1 MARTKKCRRVCCR
14 PACRRFRAQ
23 SGTRSVNIPLDELE
37 AMRLVDLEHLEQGEA
52 SEKMGVSRGTVQR
65 LLRAGRE
72 KLISALVSGWHIVI
86 PDGDFG
92 ETDFDGLLS
101 HPVPIRAVLGDSH
114 GSLLG
119 QGCLQPGMVKATYGT
134 GSSVMMNI
142 GKDPAASSHGLVT
155 SIAWKRGGTV
165 DYVLEGNLNYTGAVI
180 TWLKDNL
187 GLVHAC
193 ANRFRNKGIEYDDLF
208 SAGCLGL
215 VKAADGFDESRGFA
229 FSTYAV
235 PAILGEMKRLF
246 RDGGAVKISRAL
258 KERAREAAKL
268 REEMTAALSREPT
281 LRELAAKMQVSE
293 YEMAQLVNLSMPV
306 ASLTELHE
314 ENDRQIDI
322 PVESEEEEIQ
332 NKLALSEVLKILPE
346 NDRRLIELRYY
357 KGLTQTKTAEIL
369 GLSQVQVSRRERTIL
384 LELRRKLTG

>member
-1 MARTKKCRRVCCR
+1 MRR
-14 PACRRFRAQ
+14 
-23 SGTRSVNIPLDELE
+23 EE
-37 AMRLVDLEHLEQGEA
+37 
-52 SEKMGVSRGTVQR
+52 
-65 LLRAGRE
+65 
-72 KLISALVSGWHIVI
+72 LIS
-86 PDGDFG
+86 
-92 ETDFDGLLS
+92 
-101 HPVPIRAVLGDSH
+101 
-114 GSLLG
+114 
-119 QGCLQPGMVKATYGT
+119 
-134 GSSVMMNI
+134 
-142 GKDPAASSHGLVT
+142 
-155 SIAWKRGGTV
+155 
-165 DYVLEGNLNYTGAVI
+165 
-180 TWLKDNL
+180 DNL

>member
-1 MARTKKCRRVCCR
+1 MRRE
-14 PACRRFRAQ
+14 
-23 SGTRSVNIPLDELE
+23 EL
-37 AMRLVDLEHLEQGEA
+37 
-52 SEKMGVSRGTVQR
+52 
-65 LLRAGRE
+65 
-72 KLISALVSGWHIVI
+72 I
-86 PDGDFG
+86 
-92 ETDFDGLLS
+92 
-101 HPVPIRAVLGDSH
+101 
-114 GSLLG
+114 
-119 QGCLQPGMVKATYGT
+119 C
-134 GSSVMMNI
+134 
-142 GKDPAASSHGLVT
+142 
-155 SIAWKRGGTV
+155 
-165 DYVLEGNLNYTGAVI
+165 
-180 TWLKDNL
+180 DNL

-215 VKAADGFDESRGFA
+215 VKAADGFDELRGFA

-314 ENDRQIDI
+314 ENNRQIDI

-357 KGLTQTKTAEIL
+357 KGLTQSKTAEIL

>member
-1 MARTKKCRRVCCR
+1 MRRE
-14 PACRRFRAQ
+14 
-23 SGTRSVNIPLDELE
+23 EL
-37 AMRLVDLEHLEQGEA
+37 
-52 SEKMGVSRGTVQR
+52 
-65 LLRAGRE
+65 
-72 KLISALVSGWHIVI
+72 I
-86 PDGDFG
+86 
-92 ETDFDGLLS
+92 
-101 HPVPIRAVLGDSH
+101 
-114 GSLLG
+114 
-119 QGCLQPGMVKATYGT
+119 C
-134 GSSVMMNI
+134 
-142 GKDPAASSHGLVT
+142 
-155 SIAWKRGGTV
+155 
-165 DYVLEGNLNYTGAVI
+165 
-180 TWLKDNL
+180 DNL

-268 REEMTAALSREPT
+268 REEMTAALSRDPT

>member
-1 MARTKKCRRVCCR
+1 MRRE
-14 PACRRFRAQ
+14 
-23 SGTRSVNIPLDELE
+23 EL
-37 AMRLVDLEHLEQGEA
+37 
-52 SEKMGVSRGTVQR
+52 
-65 LLRAGRE
+65 
-72 KLISALVSGWHIVI
+72 I
-86 PDGDFG
+86 
-92 ETDFDGLLS
+92 
-101 HPVPIRAVLGDSH
+101 
-114 GSLLG
+114 
-119 QGCLQPGMVKATYGT
+119 C
-134 GSSVMMNI
+134 
-142 GKDPAASSHGLVT
+142 
-155 SIAWKRGGTV
+155 
-165 DYVLEGNLNYTGAVI
+165 
-180 TWLKDNL
+180 DNL

-215 VKAADGFDESRGFA
+215 VKAADGFDESLGFA

>member
-1 MARTKKCRRVCCR
+1 MRRE
-14 PACRRFRAQ
+14 
-23 SGTRSVNIPLDELE
+23 EL
-37 AMRLVDLEHLEQGEA
+37 
-52 SEKMGVSRGTVQR
+52 
-65 LLRAGRE
+65 
-72 KLISALVSGWHIVI
+72 I
-86 PDGDFG
+86 
-92 ETDFDGLLS
+92 
-101 HPVPIRAVLGDSH
+101 
-114 GSLLG
+114 
-119 QGCLQPGMVKATYGT
+119 C
-134 GSSVMMNI
+134 
-142 GKDPAASSHGLVT
+142 
-155 SIAWKRGGTV
+155 
-165 DYVLEGNLNYTGAVI
+165 
-180 TWLKDNL
+180 DNL

-246 RDGGAVKISRAL
+246 RVGGAVKISRAL

>member
-1 MARTKKCRRVCCR
+1 MRRE
-14 PACRRFRAQ
+14 
-23 SGTRSVNIPLDELE
+23 EL
-37 AMRLVDLEHLEQGEA
+37 
-52 SEKMGVSRGTVQR
+52 
-65 LLRAGRE
+65 
-72 KLISALVSGWHIVI
+72 I
-86 PDGDFG
+86 
-92 ETDFDGLLS
+92 
-101 HPVPIRAVLGDSH
+101 
-114 GSLLG
+114 
-119 QGCLQPGMVKATYGT
+119 C
-134 GSSVMMNI
+134 
-142 GKDPAASSHGLVT
+142 
-155 SIAWKRGGTV
+155 
-165 DYVLEGNLNYTGAVI
+165 
-180 TWLKDNL
+180 DNL

-246 RDGGAVKISRAL
+246 RDSGAVKISRAL

-369 GLSQVQVSRRERTIL
+369 GISQVQVSRRERTIL

>member
-1 MARTKKCRRVCCR
+1 M
-14 PACRRFRAQ
+14 
-23 SGTRSVNIPLDELE
+23 
-37 AMRLVDLEHLEQGEA
+37 
-52 SEKMGVSRGTVQR
+52 
-65 LLRAGRE
+65 
-72 KLISALVSGWHIVI
+72 
-86 PDGDFG
+86 
-92 ETDFDGLLS
+92 
-101 HPVPIRAVLGDSH
+101 
-114 GSLLG
+114 
-119 QGCLQPGMVKATYGT
+119 
-134 GSSVMMNI
+134 
-142 GKDPAASSHGLVT
+142 
-155 SIAWKRGGTV
+155 
-165 DYVLEGNLNYTGAVI
+165 
-180 TWLKDNL
+180 
-187 GLVHAC
+187 
-193 ANRFRNKGIEYDDLF
+193 
-208 SAGCLGL
+208 GL
-215 VKAADGFDESRGFA
+215 VKAADGFDETRGFA

-258 KERAREAAKL
+258 KERVREAAKL

>member
-1 MARTKKCRRVCCR
+1 MRRE
-14 PACRRFRAQ
+14 
-23 SGTRSVNIPLDELE
+23 EL
-37 AMRLVDLEHLEQGEA
+37 
-52 SEKMGVSRGTVQR
+52 
-65 LLRAGRE
+65 
-72 KLISALVSGWHIVI
+72 I
-86 PDGDFG
+86 
-92 ETDFDGLLS
+92 
-101 HPVPIRAVLGDSH
+101 
-114 GSLLG
+114 
-119 QGCLQPGMVKATYGT
+119 C
-134 GSSVMMNI
+134 
-142 GKDPAASSHGLVT
+142 
-155 SIAWKRGGTV
+155 
-165 DYVLEGNLNYTGAVI
+165 
-180 TWLKDNL
+180 DNL

-246 RDGGAVKISRAL
+246 RDSGAVKISRAL

-346 NDRRLIELRYY
+346 NDRRLIKLRYY

>member
-1 MARTKKCRRVCCR
+1 MRRE
-14 PACRRFRAQ
+14 
-23 SGTRSVNIPLDELE
+23 EL
-37 AMRLVDLEHLEQGEA
+37 
-52 SEKMGVSRGTVQR
+52 
-65 LLRAGRE
+65 
-72 KLISALVSGWHIVI
+72 I
-86 PDGDFG
+86 
-92 ETDFDGLLS
+92 
-101 HPVPIRAVLGDSH
+101 
-114 GSLLG
+114 
-119 QGCLQPGMVKATYGT
+119 C
-134 GSSVMMNI
+134 
-142 GKDPAASSHGLVT
+142 
-155 SIAWKRGGTV
+155 
-165 DYVLEGNLNYTGAVI
+165 
-180 TWLKDNL
+180 DNL

-357 KGLTQTKTAEIL
+357 KGLTQSKTAEIL

>member
-1 MARTKKCRRVCCR
+1 MRRE
-14 PACRRFRAQ
+14 
-23 SGTRSVNIPLDELE
+23 EL
-37 AMRLVDLEHLEQGEA
+37 
-52 SEKMGVSRGTVQR
+52 
-65 LLRAGRE
+65 
-72 KLISALVSGWHIVI
+72 I
-86 PDGDFG
+86 
-92 ETDFDGLLS
+92 
-101 HPVPIRAVLGDSH
+101 
-114 GSLLG
+114 
-119 QGCLQPGMVKATYGT
+119 C
-134 GSSVMMNI
+134 
-142 GKDPAASSHGLVT
+142 
-155 SIAWKRGGTV
+155 
-165 DYVLEGNLNYTGAVI
+165 
-180 TWLKDNL
+180 DNL

-215 VKAADGFDESRGFA
+215 VKAADGFDETRGFA

-258 KERAREAAKL
+258 KERVREAAKL

>member
-1 MARTKKCRRVCCR
+1 MRRE
-14 PACRRFRAQ
+14 
-23 SGTRSVNIPLDELE
+23 EL
-37 AMRLVDLEHLEQGEA
+37 
-52 SEKMGVSRGTVQR
+52 
-65 LLRAGRE
+65 
-72 KLISALVSGWHIVI
+72 I
-86 PDGDFG
+86 
-92 ETDFDGLLS
+92 
-101 HPVPIRAVLGDSH
+101 
-114 GSLLG
+114 
-119 QGCLQPGMVKATYGT
+119 C
-134 GSSVMMNI
+134 
-142 GKDPAASSHGLVT
+142 
-155 SIAWKRGGTV
+155 
-165 DYVLEGNLNYTGAVI
+165 
-180 TWLKDNL
+180 DNL

-258 KERAREAAKL
+258 KECAREAAKL

>member
-1 MARTKKCRRVCCR
+1 MRRE
-14 PACRRFRAQ
+14 
-23 SGTRSVNIPLDELE
+23 EL
-37 AMRLVDLEHLEQGEA
+37 
-52 SEKMGVSRGTVQR
+52 
-65 LLRAGRE
+65 
-72 KLISALVSGWHIVI
+72 I
-86 PDGDFG
+86 
-92 ETDFDGLLS
+92 
-101 HPVPIRAVLGDSH
+101 
-114 GSLLG
+114 
-119 QGCLQPGMVKATYGT
+119 C
-134 GSSVMMNI
+134 
-142 GKDPAASSHGLVT
+142 
-155 SIAWKRGGTV
+155 
-165 DYVLEGNLNYTGAVI
+165 
-180 TWLKDNL
+180 DNL

-369 GLSQVQVSRRERTIL
+369 GLS
-384 LELRRKLTG
+384 

>member
-1 MARTKKCRRVCCR
+1 MRRE
-14 PACRRFRAQ
+14 
-23 SGTRSVNIPLDELE
+23 EL
-37 AMRLVDLEHLEQGEA
+37 
-52 SEKMGVSRGTVQR
+52 
-65 LLRAGRE
+65 
-72 KLISALVSGWHIVI
+72 I
-86 PDGDFG
+86 
-92 ETDFDGLLS
+92 
-101 HPVPIRAVLGDSH
+101 
-114 GSLLG
+114 
-119 QGCLQPGMVKATYGT
+119 C
-134 GSSVMMNI
+134 
-142 GKDPAASSHGLVT
+142 
-155 SIAWKRGGTV
+155 
-165 DYVLEGNLNYTGAVI
+165 
-180 TWLKDNL
+180 DNL

-246 RDGGAVKISRAL
+246 RDSGAVKISRAL

>member
-1 MARTKKCRRVCCR
+1 MRRE
-14 PACRRFRAQ
+14 
-23 SGTRSVNIPLDELE
+23 EL
-37 AMRLVDLEHLEQGEA
+37 
-52 SEKMGVSRGTVQR
+52 
-65 LLRAGRE
+65 
-72 KLISALVSGWHIVI
+72 I
-86 PDGDFG
+86 
-92 ETDFDGLLS
+92 
-101 HPVPIRAVLGDSH
+101 
-114 GSLLG
+114 
-119 QGCLQPGMVKATYGT
+119 C
-134 GSSVMMNI
+134 
-142 GKDPAASSHGLVT
+142 
-155 SIAWKRGGTV
+155 
-165 DYVLEGNLNYTGAVI
+165 
-180 TWLKDNL
+180 DNL

-332 NKLALSEVLKILPE
+332 RSEE
-346 NDRRLIELRYY
+346 RRVGKECR
-357 KGLTQTKTAEIL
+357 
-369 GLSQVQVSRRERTIL
+369 SRWSPYH
-384 LELRRKLTG
+384 

>member
-1 MARTKKCRRVCCR
+1 MRRE
-14 PACRRFRAQ
+14 
-23 SGTRSVNIPLDELE
+23 EL
-37 AMRLVDLEHLEQGEA
+37 
-52 SEKMGVSRGTVQR
+52 
-65 LLRAGRE
+65 
-72 KLISALVSGWHIVI
+72 I
-86 PDGDFG
+86 
-92 ETDFDGLLS
+92 
-101 HPVPIRAVLGDSH
+101 
-114 GSLLG
+114 
-119 QGCLQPGMVKATYGT
+119 C
-134 GSSVMMNI
+134 
-142 GKDPAASSHGLVT
+142 
-155 SIAWKRGGTV
+155 
-165 DYVLEGNLNYTGAVI
+165 
-180 TWLKDNL
+180 DNL

-281 LRELAAKMQVSE
+281 LRELAVKMQVSE

-384 LELRRKLTG
+384 IELRRKLTG

>member
-1 MARTKKCRRVCCR
+1 MRRE
-14 PACRRFRAQ
+14 
-23 SGTRSVNIPLDELE
+23 EL
-37 AMRLVDLEHLEQGEA
+37 
-52 SEKMGVSRGTVQR
+52 
-65 LLRAGRE
+65 
-72 KLISALVSGWHIVI
+72 I
-86 PDGDFG
+86 
-92 ETDFDGLLS
+92 
-101 HPVPIRAVLGDSH
+101 
-114 GSLLG
+114 
-119 QGCLQPGMVKATYGT
+119 C
-134 GSSVMMNI
+134 
-142 GKDPAASSHGLVT
+142 
-155 SIAWKRGGTV
+155 
-165 DYVLEGNLNYTGAVI
+165 
-180 TWLKDNL
+180 DNL

-293 YEMAQLVNLSMPV
+293 YEMAQLVNLSTPV

-314 ENDRQIDI
+314 ENNRQIDI

-357 KGLTQTKTAEIL
+357 KGLTQSKTAEIL

>member
-1 MARTKKCRRVCCR
+1 MRRE
-14 PACRRFRAQ
+14 
-23 SGTRSVNIPLDELE
+23 EL
-37 AMRLVDLEHLEQGEA
+37 
-52 SEKMGVSRGTVQR
+52 
-65 LLRAGRE
+65 
-72 KLISALVSGWHIVI
+72 I
-86 PDGDFG
+86 
-92 ETDFDGLLS
+92 
-101 HPVPIRAVLGDSH
+101 
-114 GSLLG
+114 
-119 QGCLQPGMVKATYGT
+119 C
-134 GSSVMMNI
+134 
-142 GKDPAASSHGLVT
+142 
-155 SIAWKRGGTV
+155 
-165 DYVLEGNLNYTGAVI
+165 
-180 TWLKDNL
+180 DNL

-314 ENDRQIDI
+314 ENERQIDI

-384 LELRRKLTG
+384 LKLRRKLTG

>member
-1 MARTKKCRRVCCR
+1 MRRE
-14 PACRRFRAQ
+14 
-23 SGTRSVNIPLDELE
+23 EL
-37 AMRLVDLEHLEQGEA
+37 
-52 SEKMGVSRGTVQR
+52 
-65 LLRAGRE
+65 
-72 KLISALVSGWHIVI
+72 I
-86 PDGDFG
+86 
-92 ETDFDGLLS
+92 
-101 HPVPIRAVLGDSH
+101 
-114 GSLLG
+114 
-119 QGCLQPGMVKATYGT
+119 C
-134 GSSVMMNI
+134 
-142 GKDPAASSHGLVT
+142 
-155 SIAWKRGGTV
+155 
-165 DYVLEGNLNYTGAVI
+165 
-180 TWLKDNL
+180 DNL

-246 RDGGAVKISRAL
+246 RDGGAVKIRRAL